1 MGTAAIVVIII
12 ESSRRGGG
20 GGWRGAPP
28 LKPFSELIK
37 RLGPRRS
44 MATGRR
50 LQYPSRQRAA
60 HARGC
65 WIDRDSLGSIAL
77 RPRPSS
83 RPPLPGNRGSA
94 RSHWPAARGG
104 SRAARGQLVSV
115 AGGLAPGAGRC
126 RLPSDLSRLGEGD
139 AGGKGAKGGPR
150 NPGASLSGGA
160 ELLCEVGV
168 LSGEQPPGQWVR
180 LAPFRAEC

>member
-1 MGTAAIVVIII
+1 MGVDIHHN
-12 ESSRRGGG
+12 
-20 GGWRGAPP
+20 
-28 LKPFSELIK
+28 KDQKLIK

-50 LQYPSRQRAA
+50 LQYPSRPRAA

-65 WIDRDSLGSIAL
+65 RIDRDSLGSIAL

-83 RPPLPGNRGSA
+83 ARVARQPRIGELPLAGGAP
-94 RSHWPAARGG
+94 G
-104 SRAARGQLVSV
+104 SRATRGQLVSV

-139 AGGKGAKGGPR
+139 AGGKGAKGGWSNRPVLEK
-150 NPGASLSGGA
+150 SL
-160 ELLCEVGV
+160 LTRV
-168 LSGEQPPGQWVR
+168 LSRGR
-180 LAPFRAEC
+180 TSS